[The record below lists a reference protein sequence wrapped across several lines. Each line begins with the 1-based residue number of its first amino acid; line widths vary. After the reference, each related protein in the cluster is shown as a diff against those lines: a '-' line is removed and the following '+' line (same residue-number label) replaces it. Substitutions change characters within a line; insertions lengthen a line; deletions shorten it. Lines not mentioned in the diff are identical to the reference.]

1 MDEIMVTLP
10 HSIVAGENLCAS
22 LTHATATAV
31 SLVLVGPEKKS
42 PAFTQEGQEWKLS
55 EDTAG
60 WPVGAYAWQVWTES
74 AGGRCVT
81 GSGRLQIAADLAT
94 LDAGAD
100 PRSVAEKNVEAI
112 EAMLGGTA
120 NLSTKR
126 YRINNR
132 ELEKYSISEL
142 MQLLE
147 YWKSQVRAKKPRR
160 REGPHLRVR
169 L

>member
-1 MDEIMVTLP
+1 MVTLP
-10 HSIVAGENLCAS
+10 HSIVAGETLCAR
-22 LTHATATAV
+22 LTHATAASV
-31 SLVLVGPEKKS
+31 SLVLVGPGKKTLD
-42 PAFTQEGQEWKLS
+42 FIQEGQSWNLS

-60 WPVGAYAWQVWTES
+60 WAVGAYAWQVWTES
-74 AGGRCVT
+74 PGGRCVAS
-81 GSGRLQIAADLAT
+81 SGRLQIAADLAT
-94 LDAGAD
+94 VDAGED
-100 PRSVAEKNVEAI
+100 PRTLAEKNVEAL

-147 YWKSQVRAKKPRR
+147 YWKGQVRAKKPR